1 MGAHCRGGE
10 IGRRASFRNWF
21 RKEWR
26 FESSPR
32 HKSDIVVLKVKQE
45 ENNILEGIIRVTGK
59 GVGYFPVPDSEQDLE
74 IQPENLAAALNRDRV
89 KVEPLRKEIL
99 GRKQARVVEIVER
112 HKTEFVGTLEKTSEG
127 FFLVPDDKRMYR
139 DIFILEEKVKNA
151 KEGDKVQVK
160 IVEWPDPSKSPK
172 GEMIRVIGRAGEH
185 NAEMLGI
192 VYESGFEVD
201 FPPEVE
207 TEAQAWKEKYKKEE
221 KLKDRKDF
229 RDTTTFTIDPAD
241 AKDFDDALSF
251 KALPNGDYEIGVHI
265 ADVSH
270 FVTEKTELD
279 KEARKRGTS
288 IYLVDRT
295 IPMLPEVLS
304 NDLCSL
310 NPNEPKYA
318 FSAVFVM
325 DKEAKVKE
333 RWFGKTLIESDKRFT
348 YEEAQEIL
356 DLPAGRQVKSPFEE
370 ELKTLNELAKKLR
383 EEKFR
388 KGAIDFETEE
398 VKFVL
403 DDLGKPIR
411 VYRKE
416 RKDTNKLIED
426 FMLLANREVATYMSR
441 SGLSERGSSDSQ
453 ANSGHIANGAN
464 TRAAF
469 VYRIHDAPDRE
480 KILNLAT
487 FVKALGFKL
496 NNKNGETTG
505 EDIAQMLR
513 SVEGTPVE
521 MLVKTAAIR
530 SMSKAIY
537 STSNIGHFGLAFEY
551 YTHFTSPIRRYP
563 DLMVHRLLFRF
574 LTKGQIEQ
582 DEIIKYQR
590 LCDDSSEREIEAA
603 EAERASIKYK
613 QVEYMSELL
622 GQEFD
627 ATISGVSEWG
637 VYVEEVETK
646 AEGMVKLRDMK
657 DDFYEL
663 NEKLYA
669 IVGKKTGKK
678 YSLGDKVRVKLIA
691 SDPERKTLDFQFV

>member
-1 MGAHCRGGE
+1 M
-10 IGRRASFRNWF
+10 
-21 RKEWR
+21 KE
-26 FESSPR
+26 E
-32 HKSDIVVLKVKQE
+32 K
-45 ENNILEGIIRVTGK
+45 NNILEGIIRVTGK
-59 GVGYFPVPDSEQDLE
+59 SVGYFSLPDQDQDLE
-74 IQPENLAAALNRDRV
+74 IQPENLSAALNRDRV
-89 KVEPLRKEIL
+89 RVELLGKKVL
-99 GRKQARVVEIVER
+99 GREQARVIEIIER
-112 HKTEFVGTLEKTSEG
+112 HKTEFVGTLEQTPEG
-127 FFLVPDDKRMYR
+127 FFLVPDDKKMYR
-139 DIFILEEKVKNA
+139 DIFVPLDSTHGA
-151 KEGDKVQVK
+151 SDGDKVQVK
-160 IVEWPDPSKSPK
+160 IIEWSDPSKSPK
-172 GEMIRVIGRAGEH
+172 GEMLRIIGRAGEH

-201 FPPEVE
+201 FPKEVE
-207 TEAQAWKEKYKKEE
+207 NEANAWKNKYEKED
-221 KLKDRKDF
+221 KLKDRKNF
-229 RDTTTFTIDPAD
+229 SKTTTFTIDPAD
-241 AKDFDDALSF
+241 AKDFDDAISF
-251 KALPNGDYEIGVHI
+251 KTLPNGDYEIGIHI

-270 FVTEKTELD
+270 FVVEKTELD
-279 KEARKRGTS
+279 REARKRGTS

-310 NPNEPKYA
+310 NPNESKYA

-325 DKEAKVKE
+325 NKDAQIKE

-356 DLPAGRQVKSPFEE
+356 DKKAGIFFD

-383 EEKFR
+383 KEKFR

-416 RKDTNKLIED
+416 RKDTHKLIED
-426 FMLLANREVATYMSR
+426 FMLLANREVATYM
-441 SGLSERGSSDSQ
+441 
-453 ANSGHIANGAN
+453 HIANGAN

-513 SVEGTPVE
+513 SVEGTSAE

-530 SMSKAIY
+530 AMSKAIY

-613 QVEYMSELL
+613 QVEYMSDFI
-622 GQEFD
+622 GKEFD
-627 ATISGVSEWG
+627 ATVSGVSEWG
-637 VYVEEVETK
+637 VYVEEVNTK

-678 YSLGDKVRVKLIA
+678 YSLGDKIRVKLIA
-691 SDPERKTLDFQFV
+691 SDSERKTLDFQFV

>member
-1 MGAHCRGGE
+1 M
-10 IGRRASFRNWF
+10 
-21 RKEWR
+21 
-26 FESSPR
+26 
-32 HKSDIVVLKVKQE
+32 KQE
-45 ENNILEGIIRVTGK
+45 KNNTLEGIVRVTGK
-59 GVGYFPVPDSEQDLE
+59 GVGYFPIPATGSAGRPDFEEDLE
-74 IQPENLAAALNRDRV
+74 IQPENIKTALNRDRV
-89 KVEPLRKEIL
+89 KIEILGKEVL
-99 GRKQARVVEIVER
+99 GRKQAKVLEIVER
-112 HKTEFVGTLEKTSEG
+112 HKTEFVGTLDLPAGRQGKEAEG

-139 DIFILEEKVKNA
+139 DIFVEGKVVGA

-160 IVEWPDPSKSPK
+160 IIEWSDPLKSPK
-172 GEMIRVIGRAGEH
+172 GEIIRVIGKAGEH

-192 VYESGFEVD
+192 VFESGFEVD
-201 FPPEVE
+201 FPAEVE
-207 TEAQAWKEKYKKEE
+207 KEAQMWKEKYKKEDR
-221 KLKDRKDF
+221 LKDRKDF
-229 RDTTTFTIDPAD
+229 RDRTTFTIDPAD

-251 KALPNGDYEIGVHI
+251 KKLENGNFEIGIHI

-270 FVTEKTELD
+270 FVVEKTALD

-295 IPMLPEVLS
+295 IPMLPEILS

-325 DKEAKVKE
+325 NKEAHVKE
-333 RWFGKTLIESDKRFT
+333 RWFGKTLIESNKRFT

-356 DLPAGRQVKSPFEE
+356 DLPAGRQVKEGLFYN

-383 EEKFR
+383 KEKFR

-403 DDLGKPIR
+403 DDLGKPVR
-411 VYRKE
+411 VYKKE

-426 FMLLANREVATYMSR
+426 FMLLTNREVATQM
-441 SGLSERGSSDSQ
+441 
-453 ANSGHIANGAN
+453 NVANGEN
-464 TRAAF
+464 SRAAF

-487 FVKALGFKL
+487 FVKALGFELK
-496 NNKNGETTG
+496 NKDGDTTG
-505 EDIAQMLR
+505 EDIAEMLR
-513 SVEGTPVE
+513 SVEGSPTE
-521 MLVKTAAIR
+521 MLIKTVAVRA
-530 SMSKAIY
+530 MSKAVY

-563 DLMVHRLLFRF
+563 DLMVHRLLLRF
-574 LTKGQIEQ
+574 LTNGKIEQ
-582 DEIIKYQR
+582 DEVIKYQK
-590 LCDDSSEREIEAA
+590 LCDESSEREVEAA

-613 QVEYMSELL
+613 QVEYM
-622 GQEFD
+622 QEHIGEEFE

-637 VYVEEVETK
+637 VYVEEVNTK

-663 NEKLYA
+663 NKKLYA
-669 IVGKKTGKK
+669 IVGKNTGKK
-678 YSLGDKVRVKLIA
+678 YSLGDKARVKLVA
-691 SDPERKTLDFQFV
+691 SDPERKTLDFKFV